1 MDVVIDVN
9 RISLVHVQ
17 GAVAHIPCRP
27 SMNTRRVEGDAKEIL
42 IYHDSSL
49 SYDKKNAMSV
59 RNLERELPPSH

>member
-1 MDVVIDVN
+1 
-9 RISLVHVQ
+9 
-17 GAVAHIPCRP
+17 
-27 SMNTRRVEGDAKEIL
+27 VEGDAKEIL